1 MTSRLAHW
9 PARRVSALWS
19 AGLLLE
25 AALLTLMF
33 ALLVRPDPPLVA
45 RLRGEDLR
53 SAQTYTYIIDRSSGA
68 PRPGA
73 VVPLRPG
80 PRAAPEDSFYT
91 VVRWPPGRPLLA
103 GGGHVVALP
112 MRLRWVPALYVGA
125 VPLLLVGVTGA
136 WLWARRRA
144 DPERPGLAQS
154 HPAA

>member
-9 PARRVSALWS
+9 PARRVGALWG

-25 AALLTLMF
+25 AALLALMF
-33 ALLVRPDPPLVA
+33 SLLVRPDPPLVA

-53 SAQTYTYIIDRSSGA
+53 ATRTYTYTVDRRAGA
-68 PRPGA
+68 PGPGA

-80 PRAAPEDSFYT
+80 PLPTAPEDSFYT

-112 MRLRWVPALYVGA
+112 LRLWWVPALYVGT
-125 VPLLLVGVTGA
+125 VPLLLIGITAA
-136 WLWARRRA
+136 WLWARRT
-144 DPERPGLAQS
+144 AQ
-154 HPAA
+154 AA